1 MIFDLSWLSES
12 APAMMVFGDLATRLQ
27 ALGANVWSLF
37 QVLVGLGFVIFV
49 HELGHFLAA
58 KFFGV
63 KCEKF
68 YVGFDVPIKI
78 GPIRLPAKLAKFT
91 WGETEYGIGIIP
103 LGGYVKML
111 GQDDDP
117 RRAEEERQRIQLS
130 TDPNSVSS
138 QPKLDPRSFPAKS
151 VFARMV
157 IISAGVILNVLFAV
171 ILAGSA
177 FVMGVPYSP
186 ALIGTVTPG
195 DPAWAA
201 GVQPGDKVVQFA
213 GMEKPNPKMYF
224 DDIREA
230 MALATF
236 DNPEEP
242 IPILVERGSEKKEF
256 RVKGTFQHSSKGDK
270 RVVVGVVQANST
282 TIASIPFQTPDA
294 PVKDSGIKAG
304 DVIISVNGTKLPVNP
319 VANVPLEWDF
329 VSIADKTI
337 DQDVA
342 VQVER
347 LENKETKIVDLK
359 IPPIKMKTM
368 GFELAVGP
376 IEAIQVGSVAEQAGI
391 AVGDQI
397 VEFDGQPVRDGLTL
411 HLAIARKAG
420 QDVSLKINR
429 AAGDGTSKTMELKFR
444 VPEVT
449 PMNNFSTI
457 PGQVGYEVVGSG
469 LVYSVGTKVTGVDA
483 DANTGLE
490 IGDELSQYEIVMTG
504 EEKAR
509 VEDIFSSEAFKP
521 TVLNKQKNPILLHH
535 LSQSLPSG
543 TKIKLH
549 VTRNGKVNESQVVL
563 RDSANW
569 HWSGRGLV
577 FKPARLIHKAESI
590 SEATTLGLR
599 ETKRRL
605 GDVFTFLRLAF
616 SGKLNSKAVGGP
628 LVIFTVATDQASQGI
643 SKLLMFLTL
652 LSANLAILNFLPIPA
667 LDGGHM
673 MFLIME
679 AIRGKPVDEK
689 LQASATMVGVL
700 ALLAFMAF
708 VMIND
713 VLRLGFF
720 G

>member
-1 MIFDLSWLSES
+1 MTFELSWLSES
-12 APAMMVFGDLATRLQ
+12 ASAFMLFGDLASRLQ
-27 ALGANVWSLF
+27 GLGATVWGLF

-49 HELGHFLAA
+49 HELGHFMAA

-117 RRAEEERQRIQLS
+117 RRAEEERQRIQIADGKDAG
-130 TDPNSVSS
+130 TN
-138 QPKLDPRSFPAKS
+138 QPQFDPRSFPAKS

-157 IISAGVILNVLFAV
+157 IISAGVIMNIIFAV

-201 GVQPGDKVVQFA
+201 GIQPGDKVIQFA
-213 GMEKPNPKMYF
+213 GMDKPNPKMYF

-236 DNPEEP
+236 DNPDQP
-242 IPILVERGSEKKEF
+242 IPIVVERGSEKKEF

-270 RVVVGVVQANST
+270 RVVVGVVQANGTS
-282 TIASIPFQTPDA
+282 IASIPFQTPDA
-294 PVKDSGIKAG
+294 PVKDSGIKSG
-304 DVIISVNGTKLPVNP
+304 DVIISVNGTKLPINP
-319 VANVPLEWDF
+319 VANVPLESDF
-329 VSIADKTI
+329 IGLADKSI
-337 DQDVA
+337 DQDVS

-347 LENKETKIVDLK
+347 VENKETKIVDLK

-376 IEAIQVGSVAEQAGI
+376 VESIQVGSPAEQAGVK
-391 AVGDQI
+391 VGDQI

-411 HLAIARKAG
+411 HLAVARKAD
-420 QDVSLKINR
+420 QDVTLKINR
-429 AAGDGTSKTMELKFR
+429 IGVEGTANLIDLKFR
-444 VPEVT
+444 VPDIT
-449 PMNNFSTI
+449 PTNNFSTL
-457 PGQVGYEVVGSG
+457 PGQAGYEIAGSG
-469 LVYSVGTKVTGVDA
+469 LVYSVGTIITSVSA

-490 IGDELSQYEIVMTG
+490 VGDELSQFEIVMSK
-504 EEKAR
+504 EEKAK
-509 VEDIFSSEAFKP
+509 VEDIFSGEAFKP
-521 TVLNKQKNPILLHH
+521 TVFNKQNNPILLHH
-535 LSQSLPSG
+535 LSQSLPTG
-543 TKIKLH
+543 TKVKLH
-549 VTRNGKVNESQVVL
+549 VSRNGKVNESQIVVT
-563 RDSANW
+563 DSATW
-569 HWSGRGLV
+569 YWSGRGLV

-590 SEATTLGLR
+590 SEATSLGLR
-599 ETKRRL
+599 ETKRRIL
-605 GDVFTFLRLAF
+605 DVFTFLRLAF

-628 LVIFTVATDQASQGI
+628 LVIFAVATDQASQGI

-652 LSANLAILNFLPIPA
+652 LSANLAILNFMPIPA

-700 ALLAFMAF
+700 ALLAFMVF

-713 VLRLGFF
+713 VLRLGIF